1 MAKIK
6 LTSSLSFADAF
17 ENFIFYKTA
26 QGVTD
31 KTIECYRSH
40 FKSISNYLDTSI
52 ILPNL
57 KKEDLQL
64 MICHLE
70 MPPIRRQRR
79 HAGVSAILLKR
90 FCRFIHRLREGS
102 FLPCLLITGSH
113 RRLEAN
119 R

>member
-52 ILPNL
+52 LLPNL
-57 KKEDLQL
+57 KMEDLQQ
-64 MICHLE
+64 MISE
-70 MPPIRRQRR
+70 MRQ
-79 HAGVSAILLKR
+79 
-90 FCRFIHRLREGS
+90 GS
-102 FLPCLLITGSH
+102 ETE
-113 RRLEAN
+113 R
-119 R
+119 